1 MKSEKLLGK
10 TPNVSDVSLS
20 PQNKASS
27 ETAKREMESLQK
39 ALDEEKARSADCL
52 NRLKY
57 FQADLENLQKRAKK
71 DTEDI
76 VARANQQ
83 LISKL
88 LVIVDD
94 MEAATKAP
102 SGEGKSE
109 ALRSGF
115 VLILD
120 KLRSILM
127 NEGLERIEAV
137 GRHFDPAAHE
147 AANKVLREDLPD
159 GTVVEEIRS
168 GYMLKGK
175 LLRPTVVVVA
185 NKPHESLPKKPNE

>member
-1 MKSEKLLGK
+1 MNSEKLLSK
-10 TPNVSDVSLS
+10 TPDVSDVSLP

-27 ETAKREMESLQK
+27 ETATKEIESLKK

-71 DTEDI
+71 DTEEI

-94 MEAATKAP
+94 MEAATKAT
-102 SGEGKSE
+102 SGDGKSE

-120 KLRSILM
+120 KLRSILV

-159 GTVVEEIRS
+159 GTVVEEIR
-168 GYMLKGK
+168 
-175 LLRPTVVVVA
+175 RT
-185 NKPHESLPKKPNE
+185 PNRRLSCH